1 MAFLL
6 GRYCSIA
13 TGVGGICGLAATG
26 VCFKGIFEDH
36 RSTPKSTDDCL
47 KQTATDVGNI
57 ALAGT
62 VGVFVGFVSGAFWPV
77 TLCSLGLNLYSLQNQ
92 QTVQQDEK
100 AQ

>member
-13 TGVGGICGLAATG
+13 TGVGGICGLATTG
-26 VCFKGIFEDH
+26 VCFKHLLEDH

-47 KQTATDVGNI
+47 WQTATDVGNI
-57 ALAGT
+57 AMVGT
-62 VGVFVGFVSGAFWPV
+62 VGAFVGFVSGALWPV
-77 TLCSLGLNLYSLQNQ
+77 TLCSLGFNFYSLQK

-100 AQ
+100 TQ